1 MQASEITHYL
11 IQVSEDVA
19 PLKSVS
25 THLKIATYDL
35 IPGKKRKKIKV
46 YSKIR
51 TRFIPS
57 HTLEPKHSATTVV
70 AAGSRYF
77 NYFID
82 KPYTTHPLPH

>member
-35 IPGKKRKKIKV
+35 IPEVRNACYDANVI
-46 YSKIR
+46 
-51 TRFIPS
+51 
-57 HTLEPKHSATTVV
+57 
-70 AAGSRYF
+70 
-77 NYFID
+77 
-82 KPYTTHPLPH
+82 

>member
-35 IPGKKRKKIKV
+35 IPEVRNACYDANVI
-46 YSKIR
+46 YITQMRSIN
-51 TRFIPS
+51 T
-57 HTLEPKHSATTVV
+57 
-70 AAGSRYF
+70 
-77 NYFID
+77 
-82 KPYTTHPLPH
+82 